1 MKRLLIL
8 TLAFAFIMGLAVS
21 VQAYDLAKPIDKLSK
36 GTVEV
41 VKSPLVLYDHT
52 KSEMD
57 SHDNKIVGLFK
68 GLLESPFHVVKKAG
82 SGALDIATF
91 PVE

>member
-1 MKRLLIL
+1 MKRIFIL
-8 TLAFAFIMGLAVS
+8 TLAFAFIMGLAVTA
-21 VQAYDLAKPIDKLSK
+21 QAYDLAKSIDKFSK

-41 VKSPLVLYDHT
+41 VKSPIALYDHS

-57 SHDNKIVGLFK
+57 THENKIVGLFK

-82 SGALDIATF
+82 GGAIDMVTF
-91 PVE
+91 PIE